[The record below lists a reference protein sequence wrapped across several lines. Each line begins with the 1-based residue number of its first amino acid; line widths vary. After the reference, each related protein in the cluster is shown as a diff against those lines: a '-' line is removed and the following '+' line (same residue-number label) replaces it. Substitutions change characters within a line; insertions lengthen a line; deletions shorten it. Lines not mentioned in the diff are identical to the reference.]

1 MHDIEKSPNCL
12 ENEVVAVEH
21 ILMSFKKIFVSKIN
35 QQFKCDAKPTQMG
48 GFDFS
53 FFQKNREF
61 ETNDFLIN
69 SVFSP
74 NNNDYDLEEN
84 DHIDSEDALV
94 IYTSGE

>member
-12 ENEVVAVEH
+12 ENEVVAVEQ
-21 ILMSFKKIFVSKIN
+21 ILMSFKTIFVSKIN

-61 ETNDFLIN
+61 ETNDFLNETQKVDTKKVKIIA
-69 SVFSP
+69 SKKAP
-74 NNNDYDLEEN
+74 
-84 DHIDSEDALV
+84 
-94 IYTSGE
+94 

>member
-53 FFQKNREF
+53 FSKKNREF
-61 ETNDFLIN
+61 ETNDFLNETQKVDTKKVKIIA
-69 SVFSP
+69 SKKAP
-74 NNNDYDLEEN
+74 
-84 DHIDSEDALV
+84 
-94 IYTSGE
+94 